1 MYSYDKPDNLVELI
15 EDSISRFADQ
25 PMFGTPDAH
34 GDYTWT
40 TYGEVGARIDAL
52 RSGLSQ
58 LGIGAG
64 DAVGVIVNNCVEW
77 AITAFAS
84 FGLGARF
91 IPMYPNELVQVWQ
104 HIIKDAGI
112 KVLLVA
118 NGEILQKIQDFQAE
132 IPDLQHLIVI
142 QGSGGDTMVELETK
156 GRKNPVP
163 AIRPKPEDIAV
174 LIYTSGTTGA
184 PKGVLL
190 SHGNF
195 SSNVIAA
202 RALFPQLNSESR
214 SLSILPWAHS
224 YGQTA
229 ELYTFTSMGAS
240 IGFIRDVTTM
250 AEDLV
255 KAAPTFLIAVPRVFN
270 KIYDGMW
277 TKINAAGGLARKLF
291 VMGLD
296 AAAQC
301 RSLEK
306 HGQSTFWPALKY
318 KLIDA
323 IVFKKIRQRF
333 GGRLQASLT
342 ASAMM
347 NLKVQQF
354 FNDIGLPVYDCY
366 GLTETSPAVTMNCP
380 EAKKPGSVGRPID
393 KVRVEIDHSA
403 SPDGSED
410 GEVVV
415 YGPNV
420 MQGYHNKPEAT
431 REVITSDGGF
441 RTGDLGRLDEEGFL
455 FITGRIKEQ
464 FKLENGKYVFPVA
477 LEEEIQLAPWV
488 ENALIYGEGRHH
500 NICIVVPDL
509 LQLEPWAR
517 KQGLSGPPQELIKHP
532 DVRTLIETSIMD
544 HLKGKFGGYEIPKK
558 FIVVSEAF
566 SVDNGLLTQTLKLKR
581 RKVIERYNVKI
592 EAAYAS

>member
-34 GDYTWT
+34 GDYTWA

-52 RSGLSQ
+52 RSGLPQ

-118 NGEILQKIQDFQAE
+118 NEEILQKVQDFRAE
-132 IPDLQHLIVI
+132 IPDLQHLIII
-142 QGSGGDTMVELETK
+142 QGSGGDTMVELEAK

-163 AIRPKPEDIAV
+163 SIHPKPEDIAV

-195 SSNVIAA
+195 TSNVIAA
-202 RALFPQLNSESR
+202 RVLFPQLDSESR

-393 KVRVEIDHSA
+393 KVRVEIDNSA

-420 MQGYHNKPEAT
+420 MQGYHNQPEAT

-464 FKLENGKYVFPVA
+464 YKLENGKYVFPVA

-517 KQGLSGPPQELIKHP
+517 KHGLSGSPQKLIEHP

-544 HLKGKFGGYEIPKK
+544 HLKGKFGGYEIPRK

-592 EAAYAS
+592 EEAYA